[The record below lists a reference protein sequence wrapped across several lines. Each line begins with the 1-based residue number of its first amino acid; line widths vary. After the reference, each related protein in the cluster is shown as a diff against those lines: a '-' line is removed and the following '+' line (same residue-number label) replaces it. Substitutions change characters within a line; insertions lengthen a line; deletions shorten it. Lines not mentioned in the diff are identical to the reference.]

1 MTGLAQ
7 LGGPIACV
15 ALGLVLVAR
24 TRRERLAGLGF
35 ALFGASVLGASLA
48 PHHHLLVLFG
58 GVILFV
64 AVALGLAAVFRS
76 YPWLLPALALVC
88 VPIRI
93 GVHLGSS
100 HSKLLV
106 PLYVVIAGATVLLV
120 WDLMAGDDRVRELGR
135 MSWPL
140 ALLVAWTGVSLLWTR
155 DVHDGAVEVLAF
167 YVPFTLV
174 AIGVAR
180 LPWQELGMRALYALV
195 TLMGIVFAIV
205 GFYQYQ
211 TRDIFQNPKVITANA
226 YAPFFRVNSVFWDPS
241 VYGRFLVLAML
252 PSVVLLALG
261 RLGRLTAAAV
271 TVLVVMW
278 AGLLISFSQS
288 SFFAL
293 LVVVAAGLFLFW
305 RWKSLAVVI
314 AAAAVLAGIAVAQP
328 QVRQRLQHHTIH
340 GLNEASSGRAS
351 LVAQGIRIAEAN
363 PIRGVGVGG
372 FKKAYAKRVH
382 LKGKEPKTA
391 ASHNTAVTVAAETG
405 VPGLVLFAWLL
416 GAAFGQAF
424 RGRRSALSL
433 AAGIGLAA
441 IFCHSLFYNA
451 FFEDPMT
458 WGLFGLAA
466 LGAPVALARASW
478 PVVPPP
484 REQREREAVP
494 A

>member
-1 MTGLAQ
+1 VTGLAQ
-7 LGGPIACV
+7 LGGPVACIGLALLIVLPARRDRIAALGFTALGTCLLGV
-15 ALGLVLVAR
+15 AVAPHKPLIVLGGAFAALGLGVG
-24 TRRERLAGLGF
+24 LAGL
-35 ALFGASVLGASLA
+35 
-48 PHHHLLVLFG
+48 
-58 GVILFV
+58 
-64 AVALGLAAVFRS
+64 FRLW
-76 YPWLLPALALVC
+76 PWLLPLLALAC
-88 VPIRI
+88 VPARV
-93 GVHLGSS
+93 GVHVGDSS
-100 HSKLLV
+100 SKLLV
-106 PLYVVIAGATVLLV
+106 PLYVVVLGGAILFAWQLV
-120 WDLMAGDDRVRELGR
+120 EGDERSRELR
-135 MSWPL
+135 LASWPL
-140 ALLVAWTGVSLLWTR
+140 AGLIAWTGLSLAWSK
-155 DVHDGAVEVLAF
+155 DVQEGAIELLAFVVPFAVLAL
-167 YVPFTLV
+167 T
-174 AIGVAR
+174 VAR
-180 LPWQELGMRALYALV
+180 LPWSRLGARVLYAEV
-195 TLMGIVFAIV
+195 TLMAVVFAAV
-205 GFYQYQ
+205 GFYQYD

-484 REQREREAVP
+484 REQREREVVP